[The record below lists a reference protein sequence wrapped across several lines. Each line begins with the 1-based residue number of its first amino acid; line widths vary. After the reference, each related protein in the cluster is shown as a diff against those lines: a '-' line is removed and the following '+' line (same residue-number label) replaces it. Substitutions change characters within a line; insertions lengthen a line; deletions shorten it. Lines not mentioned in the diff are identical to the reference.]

1 MQYKTM
7 IFLHKKNKPIES
19 LSLSAKAWKK
29 FKKNKIAAGSFY
41 FILLTIVVAI
51 LGYLI
56 TPDSTPNANN
66 QVLQLSVKPPG
77 TKVKMLLV
85 KKNIQIEKVSFLKEM
100 LFGQESPYFYIPI
113 HSYKFDGNNL
123 IAEIYTGGTPNNGP
137 VKKFSSAE
145 IVYGSAKDS
154 TNSKSPD
161 ELRAEVEKNNIITKT
176 YILGTDQEGRDLLS
190 RLMIGTRVS
199 LSVGFIA
206 VIISLFMGI
215 LLGATAG
222 YYQGKW
228 DSFVMWL
235 ISIVWSLP
243 TLLLVISITLA
254 LGKGFWQIFIAVG
267 LTMWIDAARIVR
279 GQVISLK
286 EETFIEAGKAMGF
299 PASRIIFRHILPNIT
314 GTITVVAADIFAAA
328 ILLESGLSFLGIGA
342 QPPTASWGSMINANR
357 GFIITDSAYLVF
369 LPGICLML
377 LVLAFF
383 LVGNGLRD
391 ALDNKSEASQL
402 VGA

>member
-1 MQYKTM
+1 M
-7 IFLHKKNKPIES
+7 IFLSKKNKPIGS
-19 LSLSAKAWKK
+19 LSLSSKAWRK
-29 FKKNKIAAGSFY
+29 FKKNKIALGSFY
-41 FILLTIVVAI
+41 FILLTLLVGM

-56 TPDSTPNANN
+56 TPDSTPDANN
-66 QVLQLSVKPPG
+66 QILQLSVKPPG

-85 KKNIQIEKVSFLKEM
+85 KKNMEIEKVSFLNKM
-100 LFGQESPYFYIPI
+100 LYGQESQYYYIPI
-113 HSYKFDGNNL
+113 DSFSFNGNDL
-123 IAEIYTGGTPNNGP
+123 TAKLYTGSNQNNEP
-137 VKKFSSAE
+137 VKKFNLSQ
-145 IVYGSAKDS
+145 IVYGSVVNKPAY
-154 TNSKSPD
+154 
-161 ELRAEVEKNNIITKT
+161 ELKAEIEKNNLITKT
-176 YILGTDQEGRDLLS
+176 YLLGTDQEGRDMLS

-199 LSVGFIA
+199 LSVGFVA
-206 VIISLFMGI
+206 VVISLLLGI
-215 LLGATAG
+215 VMGATAG

-235 ISIVWSLP
+235 ISVVWSLP

-267 LTMWIDAARIVR
+267 LTMWIDVARIVR

-299 PASRIIFRHILPNIT
+299 SASRIIFRHILPNIT
-314 GTITVVAADIFAAA
+314 GTITVVAADVFAAA
-328 ILLESGLSFLGIGA
+328 ILLEAGLSFLGIGA

>member
-1 MQYKTM
+1 M
-7 IFLHKKNKPIES
+7 IFLTKKSKSIES
-19 LSLSAKAWKK
+19 LSLSSKAWKK
-29 FKKNKIAAGSFY
+29 FKKNKIALGSFY
-41 FILLTIVVAI
+41 FILLTTAVGI

-56 TPDSTPNANN
+56 TPDSTPDANN
-66 QVLQLSVKPPG
+66 QILQLSVKPPG

-85 KKNIQIEKVSFLKEM
+85 KKNMKIEKVSLIKKM
-100 LFGQESPYFYIPI
+100 VYGQESPYYYIPI
-113 HSYKFDGNNL
+113 DSFGFKVGNLVVELYNGSSLSKGIIKEFNL
-123 IAEIYTGGTPNNGP
+123 SQIVGGSVTN
-137 VKKFSSAE
+137 KSA
-145 IVYGSAKDS
+145 
-154 TNSKSPD
+154 D
-161 ELRAEVEKNNIITKT
+161 ELKAEVEKNNLITQT
-176 YILGTDQEGRDLLS
+176 YLLGTDQEGRDMLS

-206 VIISLFMGI
+206 VIISLLIGI
-215 LLGATAG
+215 VIGATAG

-228 DSFVMWL
+228 DAFVMWL
-235 ISIVWSLP
+235 ISVVWSIP

-267 LTMWIDAARIVR
+267 LTMWIDVARIVR
-279 GQVISLK
+279 GQVISIK

-299 PASRIIFRHILPNIT
+299 STSRIIFRHILPNIT

-328 ILLESGLSFLGIGA
+328 ILLEAGLSFLGIGA

>member
-1 MQYKTM
+1 ML
-7 IFLHKKNKPIES
+7 FLRNKNKAVDS
-19 LSLSAKAWKK
+19 LSLSGKSWKK
-29 FKKNKIAAGSFY
+29 FKKNKIALGSFY
-41 FILLTIVVAI
+41 FIVLTVVVAI

-56 TPDSTPNANN
+56 TPDSTPDANN
-66 QVLQLSVKPPG
+66 QLLQLSVKPPG

-85 KKNIQIEKVSFLKEM
+85 KKNLDIEKVSWVKKM
-100 LFGQESPYFYIPI
+100 LFGQENQFYYIPLY
-113 HSYKFDGNNL
+113 SYSFEGDSL
-123 IAEIYTGGTPNNGP
+123 VTETYTGSTPNNGP
-137 VKKFSSAE
+137 VKKYTLTQV
-145 IVYGSAKDS
+145 VYGSGQ
-154 TNSKSPD
+154 NSSVHKPTD
-161 ELRAEVEKNNIITKT
+161 ELKAEIEKNNLITKT
-176 YILGTDQEGRDLLS
+176 YLLGTDQEGRDMLS

-206 VIISLFMGI
+206 VFISLLIGI
-215 LLGATAG
+215 VLGATAG
-222 YYQGKW
+222 YYRGEW
-228 DSFVMWL
+228 DSFVTWL
-235 ISIVWSLP
+235 ISVVWSLP

-267 LTMWIDAARIVR
+267 LTMWIDVARIVR
-279 GQVISLK
+279 GQVISLR

-299 PASRIIFRHILPNIT
+299 STSRIIFRHILPNIT
-314 GTITVVAADIFAAA
+314 GTITVVAADNFAAA
-328 ILLESGLSFLGIGA
+328 ILLEAGLSFLGIGA
-342 QPPTASWGSMINANR
+342 QPPTTSWGSMINANR
-357 GFIITDSAYLVF
+357 GFIITDSSYLVF

>member
-1 MQYKTM
+1 MLFIK
-7 IFLHKKNKPIES
+7 KKNKPIDS
-19 LSLSAKAWKK
+19 LPLSGRAWKK
-29 FKKNKIAAGSFY
+29 FKKNKIALGSFY
-41 FILLTIVVAI
+41 FILLTVVVAI

-56 TPDSTPNANN
+56 TPDSTPDANN
-66 QVLQLSVKPPG
+66 QLLQLSVKPPG

-85 KKNIQIEKVSFLKEM
+85 KKNMQIEKVSFIKKM
-100 LFGQESPYFYIPI
+100 LFGQESRYYYIPFY
-113 HSYKFDGNNL
+113 SYSFEGNDL
-123 IAEIYTGGTPNNGP
+123 AAELYTGSTPNNGLI
-137 VKKFSSAE
+137 KKFNLSE
-145 IVYGSAKDS
+145 IVYGSEQGSATNKS
-154 TNSKSPD
+154 TD
-161 ELRAEVEKNNIITKT
+161 ELKAEIEKNNIITKT
-176 YILGTDQEGRDLLS
+176 YLLGTDQQGRDLLS

-206 VIISLFMGI
+206 VVIALFIGI

-222 YYQGKW
+222 YYRGKW

-235 ISIVWSLP
+235 ISVVWSLP
-243 TLLLVISITLA
+243 TLLLVISLTLA

-267 LTMWIDAARIVR
+267 LTMWIDVARIVR

-299 PASRIIFRHILPNIT
+299 STARIIFRHILPNIT
-314 GTITVVAADIFAAA
+314 GTITVVAADNFAAA
-328 ILLESGLSFLGIGA
+328 ILLEAGLSFLGIGA

>member
-1 MQYKTM
+1 ML
-7 IFLHKKNKPIES
+7 FFNKKNKPIEPIS
-19 LSLSAKAWKK
+19 LSGKAWKK
-29 FKKNKIAAGSFY
+29 FRKNKTALGSFY
-41 FILLTIVVAI
+41 FILLTIVVSI

-56 TPDSTPNANN
+56 TPDSTPDANN
-66 QVLQLSVKPPG
+66 QILQLSVKPPG

-85 KKNIQIEKVSFLKEM
+85 KKNVEVEKVSFFKKM
-100 LFGQESPYFYIPI
+100 LYGQESEYYYIPI
-113 HSYKFDGNNL
+113 DSCGFDGNDL
-123 IAEIYTGGTPNNGP
+123 VAKLYTGSALYNEPL
-137 VKKFSSAE
+137 KKFNLE
-145 IVYGSAKDS
+145 QIVYGS
-154 TNSKSPD
+154 TTSKSTD
-161 ELRAEVEKNNIITKT
+161 ELKAEIVKNNLITKT
-176 YILGTDQEGRDLLS
+176 YLLGTDQEGRDMLS

-206 VIISLFMGI
+206 VIISLFVGI

-228 DSFVMWL
+228 DGFVMWI

-267 LTMWIDAARIVR
+267 LTMWIDVARIVR

-286 EETFIEAGKAMGF
+286 KETFIEAAKAMGF
-299 PASRIIFRHILPNIT
+299 STSRIIFRHILPNIT
-314 GTITVVAADIFAAA
+314 GTITVVAADIFATA
-328 ILLESGLSFLGIGA
+328 ILLEAGLSFLGIGA
-342 QPPTASWGSMINANR
+342 QPPTASWGSMIEANR

-369 LPGICLML
+369 LPGLCLML
-377 LVLAFF
+377 VVLAFF
-383 LVGNGLRD
+383 LVGSGLRD

-402 VGA
+402 AGA

>member
-1 MQYKTM
+1 M
-7 IFLHKKNKPIES
+7 IFFQHKNKPIDS
-19 LSLSAKAWKK
+19 LSLSGKAWKK
-29 FKKNKIAAGSFY
+29 FKKNKIALGSFY
-41 FILLTIVVAI
+41 FILLTVVVAI

-56 TPDSTPNANN
+56 TPDSTPDANN
-66 QVLQLSVKPPG
+66 QLLQLSVKPPG
-77 TKVKMLLV
+77 IKVKMLLV
-85 KKNIQIEKVSFLKEM
+85 KKNRGIEKVSFLKKM
-100 LFGQESPYFYIPI
+100 LFGQESQYYYIPLYAY
-113 HSYKFDGNNL
+113 SFEGNDL
-123 IAEIYTGGTPNNGP
+123 IAEIYTGSIPNNGP
-137 VKKFSSAE
+137 IKKYNLSE
-145 IVYGSAKDS
+145 IIYGSGQGIATIQSVDK
-154 TNSKSPD
+154 
-161 ELRAEVEKNNIITKT
+161 LRTEIEKNNILTKK
-176 YILGTDQEGRDLLS
+176 YLLGTDQEGRDMLS
-190 RLMIGTRVS
+190 RLMIGTRIS

-206 VIISLFMGI
+206 VVISLLIGI
-215 LLGATAG
+215 ILGATAG
-222 YYQGKW
+222 YYKGKW

-235 ISIVWSLP
+235 LSVVWSLP

-267 LTMWIDAARIVR
+267 LTMWIDVARIVR
-279 GQVISLK
+279 GQVISLR

-299 PASRIIFRHILPNIT
+299 STSRIIFRHILPNIT
-314 GTITVVAADIFAAA
+314 GTITVVAADNFAAA
-328 ILLESGLSFLGIGA
+328 ILLEAGLSFLGIGA

-369 LPGICLML
+369 LPGVCLML

>member
-1 MQYKTM
+1 M
-7 IFLHKKNKPIES
+7 IFLNKKGKSIES
-19 LSLSAKAWKK
+19 LSLSSKAWKK
-29 FKKNKIAAGSFY
+29 FKKNKIALGSFY
-41 FILLTIVVAI
+41 FILLTIAVGI

-56 TPDSTPNANN
+56 TPDSTPDANN
-66 QVLQLSVKPPG
+66 QILQLSVKPPG
-77 TKVKMLLV
+77 TKVKILLV
-85 KKNIQIEKVSFLKEM
+85 KKNMEIKKVSLIKKM
-100 LFGQESPYFYIPI
+100 MYGQESPYYHIPI
-113 HSYKFDGNNL
+113 DSFGFKGNNL
-123 IAEIYTGGTPNNGP
+123 IAELYTGSSPSKGT
-137 VKKFSSAE
+137 VKEFKLSQ
-145 IVYGSAKDS
+145 IVIGSI
-154 TNSKSPD
+154 TNKSDD
-161 ELRAEVEKNNIITKT
+161 ELKSEAEKNNLITQT
-176 YILGTDQEGRDLLS
+176 YLLGTDQEGRDMLS

-206 VIISLFMGI
+206 VVISLLLGI
-215 LLGATAG
+215 VIGATAG
-222 YYQGKW
+222 YYQGRW

-235 ISIVWSLP
+235 ISVVWSIP

-267 LTMWIDAARIVR
+267 LTMWIDVARIVR
-279 GQVISLK
+279 GQVISIK
-286 EETFIEAGKAMGF
+286 EETFIEAGKALGF
-299 PASRIIFRHILPNIT
+299 STSRIIFRHILPNIT

-328 ILLESGLSFLGIGA
+328 ILLEAGLSFLGVGA

>member
-1 MQYKTM
+1 M
-7 IFLHKKNKPIES
+7 IFLNKKGKSIES
-19 LSLSAKAWKK
+19 LSLSSKAWKK
-29 FKKNKIAAGSFY
+29 FKKNKIALGSFY
-41 FILLTIVVAI
+41 FILLTIAVGI

-56 TPDSTPNANN
+56 TPDSTPDANN
-66 QVLQLSVKPPG
+66 QILQLSVKPPG
-77 TKVKMLLV
+77 TKVKILLV
-85 KKNIQIEKVSFLKEM
+85 KKNMEIKKVSLIKKM
-100 LFGQESPYFYIPI
+100 MYGQESPYYHIPI
-113 HSYKFDGNNL
+113 DSFGFKGNNL
-123 IAEIYTGGTPNNGP
+123 IAELYTGSSPSKGT
-137 VKKFSSAE
+137 VKEFKLSQ
-145 IVYGSAKDS
+145 IVIGSI
-154 TNSKSPD
+154 TNKSDD
-161 ELRAEVEKNNIITKT
+161 ELKAEVEKNNLITQT
-176 YILGTDQEGRDLLS
+176 YLLGTDQEGRDMLS

-206 VIISLFMGI
+206 VVISLLLGI
-215 LLGATAG
+215 VIGATAG
-222 YYQGKW
+222 YYQGRW

-235 ISIVWSLP
+235 ISVVWSIP

-267 LTMWIDAARIVR
+267 LTMWIDVARIVR
-279 GQVISLK
+279 GQVISIK
-286 EETFIEAGKAMGF
+286 EETFIEAGKALGF
-299 PASRIIFRHILPNIT
+299 STSRIIFRHILPNIT

-328 ILLESGLSFLGIGA
+328 ILLEAGLSFLGVGA

>member
-1 MQYKTM
+1 M
-7 IFLHKKNKPIES
+7 LSLRKKNKPIES
-19 LSLSAKAWKK
+19 LSLSSKAWKK
-29 FKKNKIAAGSFY
+29 FKKNKIALGSFY
-41 FILLTIVVAI
+41 FIITIIVVAV

-56 TPDSTPNANN
+56 TPDSTPDANN
-66 QVLQLSVKPPG
+66 QILQLSVKPPG

-85 KKNIQIEKVSFLKEM
+85 KKNMGIEDVSFIKKM
-100 LFGQESPYFYIPI
+100 LYGQENQYYYIPI
-113 HSYKFDGNNL
+113 DSFSFEGNDL
-123 IAEIYTGGTPNNGP
+123 AVKLYTGDGSNNGS
-137 VKKFSSAE
+137 VKKFNLSQ
-145 IVYGSAKDS
+145 IVYGSP
-154 TNSKSPD
+154 TNNPSD
-161 ELRAEVEKNNIITKT
+161 GLRAEVEKNNLITKT
-176 YILGTDQEGRDLLS
+176 YLLGTDQEGRDMLS

-206 VIISLFMGI
+206 VIISL
-215 LLGATAG
+215 LLGIVIGSTAG

-235 ISIVWSLP
+235 ISVVWSLP

-267 LTMWIDAARIVR
+267 LTMWIDVARIVR

-299 PASRIIFRHILPNIT
+299 STSRIIFRHILPNIT

-328 ILLESGLSFLGIGA
+328 ILLEAGLSFLGIGA

-369 LPGICLML
+369 LPGACLML

>member
-1 MQYKTM
+1 MMFFQR
-7 IFLHKKNKPIES
+7 KNTPVES
-19 LSLSAKAWKK
+19 LSLSRKAWKK
-29 FKKNKIAAGSFY
+29 FRKNKIAMTSFY
-41 FILLTIVVAI
+41 FIIAVVVVSV

-56 TPDSTPNANN
+56 TPDSTPDANN
-66 QVLQLSVKPPG
+66 QILQLSVKPPG
-77 TKVKMLLV
+77 TSVKMLLV
-85 KKNIQIEKVSFLKEM
+85 KKNMEIKRVSFLHKM
-100 LFGQESPYFYIPI
+100 LFGQENPYYYTPL
-113 HSYKFDGNNL
+113 HSYRFAGDSL
-123 IAEIYTGGTPNNGP
+123 VAEIYAGSSPNNGP
-137 VKKFSSAE
+137 VKKYTLAE
-145 IVYGSAKDS
+145 IVYGSAG
-154 TNSKSPD
+154 TNKSEQD
-161 ELRAEVEKNNIITKT
+161 LRREVENNNIITKT
-176 YILGTDQEGRDLLS
+176 YLLGTDQEGRDLLS
-190 RLMIGTRVS
+190 RLMIGTRIS
-199 LSVGFIA
+199 MSVGFIA

-228 DSFVMWL
+228 DSFVTWL
-235 ISIVWSLP
+235 ISVVWSLP

-267 LTMWIDAARIVR
+267 LTMWIDVARIVR

-299 PASRIIFRHILPNIT
+299 STSRIIFRHILPNIT
-314 GTITVVAADIFAAA
+314 GTITVVAADVFASA

>member
-1 MQYKTM
+1 ML
-7 IFLHKKNKPIES
+7 FLRNKNKAVDS
-19 LSLSAKAWKK
+19 LSLSGKSWKK
-29 FKKNKIAAGSFY
+29 FKKNKIALGSFY
-41 FILLTIVVAI
+41 FIVLTVVVAI

-56 TPDSTPNANN
+56 TPDSTPDANN
-66 QVLQLSVKPPG
+66 QLLQLSVKPPG

-85 KKNIQIEKVSFLKEM
+85 KKNLDIEKVSWVKKM
-100 LFGQESPYFYIPI
+100 LFGQENQFYYIPLY
-113 HSYKFDGNNL
+113 SYSFEGDSL
-123 IAEIYTGGTPNNGP
+123 VTETYTGSTPNNGP
-137 VKKFSSAE
+137 VKKYTLTQV
-145 IVYGSAKDS
+145 VYGSGQ
-154 TNSKSPD
+154 NSSVHKPTD
-161 ELRAEVEKNNIITKT
+161 ELKAEIEKNNLITKT
-176 YILGTDQEGRDLLS
+176 YLLGTDQEGRDMLS

-206 VIISLFMGI
+206 VFISLLIGI
-215 LLGATAG
+215 VLGATAG
-222 YYQGKW
+222 YYRGKW
-228 DSFVMWL
+228 DSFVTWL
-235 ISIVWSLP
+235 ISVVWSLP

-267 LTMWIDAARIVR
+267 LTMWIDVARIVR
-279 GQVISLK
+279 GQVISLR

-299 PASRIIFRHILPNIT
+299 STSRIIFRHILPNIT
-314 GTITVVAADIFAAA
+314 GTITVVAADNFAAA
-328 ILLESGLSFLGIGA
+328 ILLEAGLSFLGIGA
-342 QPPTASWGSMINANR
+342 QPPTTSWGSMINANR
-357 GFIITDSAYLVF
+357 GFIITDSSYLVF

>member
-1 MQYKTM
+1 ML
-7 IFLHKKNKPIES
+7 FLKKKNKPIDS

-29 FKKNKIAAGSFY
+29 FKKNKIALGSFY
-41 FILLTIVVAI
+41 FIILTVAVAI

-56 TPDSTPNANN
+56 TPDSTPDANN
-66 QVLQLSVKPPG
+66 QLLQLAVKPVG
-77 TKVKMLLV
+77 TKVKILLV
-85 KKNIQIEKVSFLKEM
+85 KKNMEIEKVSFIQKM
-100 LFGQESPYFYIPI
+100 LFGQESQYYYIPI
-113 HSYKFDGNNL
+113 DSCCFQGNELAATLYTGNN
-123 IAEIYTGGTPNNGP
+123 THNGP
-137 VKKFSSAE
+137 VKRYGLAQ
-145 IVYGSAKDS
+145 IVYGAEENKNTTKSADDLK
-154 TNSKSPD
+154 
-161 ELRAEVEKNNIITKT
+161 AEIEKNNLITKT
-176 YILGTDQEGRDLLS
+176 YLLGTDQEGRDMLS
-190 RLMIGTRVS
+190 RLLIGTRVS

-206 VIISLFMGI
+206 VIISLLIGI
-215 LLGATAG
+215 VMGATAG
-222 YYQGKW
+222 YYKGKW
-228 DSFVMWL
+228 DSFVTWL
-235 ISIVWSLP
+235 ISVVWSLP

-267 LTMWIDAARIVR
+267 LTMWIDVARIVR
-279 GQVISLK
+279 GQVISLR

-299 PASRIIFRHILPNIT
+299 STSRIIFRHILPNIT
-314 GTITVVAADIFAAA
+314 GTITVVAADNFAAA
-328 ILLESGLSFLGIGA
+328 ILLEAGLSFLGIGA

>member
-1 MQYKTM
+1 M
-7 IFLHKKNKPIES
+7 IFLNKKGKSIES
-19 LSLSAKAWKK
+19 LSLSSKAWKK
-29 FKKNKIAAGSFY
+29 FKKNKIALGSFY
-41 FILLTIVVAI
+41 FILLTIAVGI

-56 TPDSTPNANN
+56 TPDSTPDANN
-66 QVLQLSVKPPG
+66 QILQLSVKPPG
-77 TKVKMLLV
+77 TKVKILLV
-85 KKNIQIEKVSFLKEM
+85 KKNMEIKKVSLIKKM
-100 LFGQESPYFYIPI
+100 MYGQESPYYHIPI
-113 HSYKFDGNNL
+113 DSFGFKGNNL
-123 IAEIYTGGTPNNGP
+123 IAELYTGSSPSKGT
-137 VKKFSSAE
+137 VKEFKLSQ
-145 IVYGSAKDS
+145 IVVGSI
-154 TNSKSPD
+154 TNKSDD
-161 ELRAEVEKNNIITKT
+161 ELKSEAEKNNLITQT
-176 YILGTDQEGRDLLS
+176 YLLGTDQEGRDMLS

-206 VIISLFMGI
+206 VVISLLLGI
-215 LLGATAG
+215 VIGATAG
-222 YYQGKW
+222 YYQGRW

-235 ISIVWSLP
+235 ISVVWSIP

-267 LTMWIDAARIVR
+267 LTMWIDVARIVR
-279 GQVISLK
+279 GQVISIK
-286 EETFIEAGKAMGF
+286 EETFIEAGKALGF
-299 PASRIIFRHILPNIT
+299 STSRIIFRHILPNIT

-328 ILLESGLSFLGIGA
+328 ILLEAGLSFLGVGA

>member
-1 MQYKTM
+1 M
-7 IFLHKKNKPIES
+7 IFFRRKNNPVES
-19 LSLSAKAWKK
+19 LSLTSKAWKK
-29 FKKNKIAAGSFY
+29 FRKNKIAMTGFY
-41 FILLTIVVAI
+41 FIMAVAAVSI
-51 LGYLI
+51 LGYVI
-56 TPDSTPNANN
+56 TPDSTPDANN
-66 QVLQLSVKPPG
+66 QILQLSVKPPG
-77 TKVKMLLV
+77 TSVKMLLV
-85 KKNIQIEKVSFLKEM
+85 KKNMDIKQVSFLQKM
-100 LFGQESPYFYIPI
+100 LFGQESPYYYIPL
-113 HSYKFDGNNL
+113 HSYKYVGDSL
-123 IAEIYTGGTPNNGP
+123 EAEIYTGSTPNNGP
-137 VKKFSSAE
+137 VKRYNLAE
-145 IVYGSAKDS
+145 IVYGSAQ
-154 TNSKSPD
+154 NSKTGMSAQA
-161 ELRAEVEKNNIITKT
+161 LRREVENKNIITET
-176 YILGTDQEGRDLLS
+176 YILGTDQEGRDVLS

-199 LSVGFIA
+199 MSVGFIA

-228 DSFVMWL
+228 DSFVMWV
-235 ISIVWSLP
+235 ISVVWSLP

-267 LTMWIDAARIVR
+267 LTMWIDVARIVR

-286 EETFIEAGKAMGF
+286 EETFVEAGKAMGF
-299 PASRIIFRHILPNIT
+299 STSRIIFRHILPNIT
-314 GTITVVAADIFAAA
+314 GTITVVAADVFAAA

-391 ALDNKSEASQL
+391 ALDNKSETGQL

>member
-1 MQYKTM
+1 M
-7 IFLHKKNKPIES
+7 FSLKKNKRLDS
-19 LSLSAKAWKK
+19 LSLTDKAWKK
-29 FKKNKIAAGSFY
+29 FSKNKIALGSFY

-56 TPDSTPNANN
+56 TPDSTPDANN
-66 QVLQLSVKPPG
+66 QLLQLSVRPPG
-77 TKVKMLLV
+77 TRVKILLV
-85 KKNIQIEKVSFLKEM
+85 KKNMEIEKASIIKKM
-100 LFGQESPYFYIPI
+100 LFGQQSRFYYIPLY
-113 HSYKFDGNNL
+113 SYNFDGNDL
-123 IAEIYTGGTPNNGP
+123 TAELYTGSNPNNGP
-137 VKKFSSAE
+137 IKKFSLPQIIDGSEQGPSVNRDANDLKTE
-145 IVYGSAKDS
+145 I
-154 TNSKSPD
+154 
-161 ELRAEVEKNNIITKT
+161 EKNNIITKT
-176 YILGTDQEGRDLLS
+176 YLLGTDQEGRDMLS

-206 VIISLFMGI
+206 VIISLFIGI

-222 YYQGKW
+222 YYKGKW
-228 DSFVMWL
+228 DSFVLWL
-235 ISIVWSLP
+235 ISVVWSLP
-243 TLLLVISITLA
+243 TLLLVISISLA

-267 LTMWIDAARIVR
+267 LTMWIDVARIVR
-279 GQVISLK
+279 GQVISLR

-299 PASRIIFRHILPNIT
+299 STSRIIFRHILPNIT
-314 GTITVVAADIFAAA
+314 GTITVVAADNFAAA
-328 ILLESGLSFLGIGA
+328 ILLEAGLSFLGIGA

>member
-1 MQYKTM
+1 ML
-7 IFLHKKNKPIES
+7 FLKKKNKPIDSFS
-19 LSLSAKAWKK
+19 LSSKAWKK
-29 FKKNKIAAGSFY
+29 FRKNKIALGSFY
-41 FILLTIVVAI
+41 FILLTVVVAI

-56 TPDSTPNANN
+56 TPDSTPDAND
-66 QVLQLSVKPPG
+66 QLLQLAVKPPG

-85 KKNIQIEKVSFLKEM
+85 KKNMEIEKVSFLQKM
-100 LFGQESPYFYIPI
+100 LFGQESRYYFIPI
-113 HSYKFDGNNL
+113 NSYVFNGNKL
-123 IAEIYTGGTPNNGP
+123 VAKMHTGTSENSGE
-137 VKKFSSAE
+137 VKKFDLSQ
-145 IVYGSAKDS
+145 IVYGSVQNATANQS
-154 TNSKSPD
+154 TE
-161 ELRAEVEKNNIITKT
+161 ELKAEIEKNNFISNS
-176 YILGTDQEGRDLLS
+176 YLLGTDQAWRDMLS

-206 VIISLFMGI
+206 VIISLLIGI
-215 LLGATAG
+215 VMGATAG
-222 YYQGKW
+222 YYKGKW
-228 DSFVMWL
+228 DSFVTWL
-235 ISIVWSLP
+235 ISVVWSLP

-267 LTMWIDAARIVR
+267 LTMWIDVARIVR
-279 GQVISLK
+279 GQVISLR

-299 PASRIIFRHILPNIT
+299 STSRIIFRHILPNIT
-314 GTITVVAADIFAAA
+314 GTITVVAADNFAAA
-328 ILLESGLSFLGIGA
+328 ILLEAGLSFLGIGA

>member
-1 MQYKTM
+1 M
-7 IFLHKKNKPIES
+7 IFLNKKGKSIES
-19 LSLSAKAWKK
+19 ISLSSKAWKK
-29 FKKNKIAAGSFY
+29 FKKNKIALGSFY
-41 FILLTIVVAI
+41 FILLTIAVGI

-56 TPDSTPNANN
+56 TPDSTPDANN
-66 QVLQLSVKPPG
+66 QILQLSVKPPG
-77 TKVKMLLV
+77 TKVKILLV
-85 KKNIQIEKVSFLKEM
+85 KKNMEIKKVSLIKKM
-100 LFGQESPYFYIPI
+100 MYGQESPYYHIPI
-113 HSYKFDGNNL
+113 DSFGFKGNNL
-123 IAEIYTGGTPNNGP
+123 IAELYTGSSPSKGT
-137 VKKFSSAE
+137 VKEFKLSQ
-145 IVYGSAKDS
+145 IVVGSI
-154 TNSKSPD
+154 TNKSDD
-161 ELRAEVEKNNIITKT
+161 ELKSEAEKNNLITQT
-176 YILGTDQEGRDLLS
+176 YLLGTDQEGRDMLS

-206 VIISLFMGI
+206 VVISLLLGI
-215 LLGATAG
+215 VIGATAG
-222 YYQGKW
+222 YYQGRW

-235 ISIVWSLP
+235 ISVVWSIP

-267 LTMWIDAARIVR
+267 LTMWIDVARIVR
-279 GQVISLK
+279 GQVISIK
-286 EETFIEAGKAMGF
+286 EETFIEAGKALGF
-299 PASRIIFRHILPNIT
+299 STSRIIFRHILPNIT

-328 ILLESGLSFLGIGA
+328 ILLEAGLSFLGVGA

>member
-1 MQYKTM
+1 M
-7 IFLHKKNKPIES
+7 ILLSKKNKPVES

-29 FKKNKIAAGSFY
+29 FKKNRIALGSFY
-41 FILLTIVVAI
+41 FILLTIVIGI

-56 TPDSTPNANN
+56 TPDSTPDANN
-66 QVLQLSVKPPG
+66 QILQLSVKPPG
-77 TKVKMLLV
+77 TSVKMLLV
-85 KKNIQIEKVSFLKEM
+85 KKNMEIEKVSFLNEM
-100 LFGQESPYFYIPI
+100 LYGQESQYYYIPI
-113 HSYKFDGNNL
+113 DSFSFAGNDL
-123 IAEIYTGGTPNNGP
+123 VVKLYTGSNLKDGP
-137 VKKFSSAE
+137 VKKFNLSQ
-145 IVYGSAKDS
+145 IVYGSVVNKPA
-154 TNSKSPD
+154 D
-161 ELRAEVEKNNIITKT
+161 ELKAEIENNNLITKT
-176 YILGTDQEGRDLLS
+176 YLLGTDQEGRDMLS

-199 LSVGFIA
+199 LSVGLIA
-206 VIISLFMGI
+206 VVISLLLGI
-215 LLGATAG
+215 LIGATAG

-228 DSFVMWL
+228 DSFVLWL
-235 ISIVWSLP
+235 ISVVWSLP

-267 LTMWIDAARIVR
+267 LTMWIDVARIVR

-299 PASRIIFRHILPNIT
+299 SNSRIIFRHILPNIT
-314 GTITVVAADIFAAA
+314 GTITVVAADIFASA
-328 ILLESGLSFLGIGA
+328 ILLEAGLSFLGIGA

-357 GFIITDSAYLVF
+357 GFIITDSAYLIF

>member
-1 MQYKTM
+1 ML
-7 IFLHKKNKPIES
+7 FLKNKNKPIDS
-19 LSLSAKAWKK
+19 LSLSSKAWKK
-29 FKKNKIAAGSFY
+29 FRKNKIALGSFY
-41 FILLTIVVAI
+41 FIVLTVIVAI

-56 TPDSTPNANN
+56 TPDSTPDANN
-66 QVLQLSVKPPG
+66 QLLQLAVKPPG
-77 TKVKMLLV
+77 TKVKTLLV
-85 KKNIQIEKVSFLKEM
+85 KKNMEINKVSFLQKM
-100 LFGQESPYFYIPI
+100 LFGQESRYFFIPI
-113 HSYKFDGNNL
+113 DSYSFNGNEL
-123 IAEIYTGGTPNNGP
+123 AAKMYTGTPENNGE
-137 VKKFSSAE
+137 VKKFGLSQ
-145 IVYGSAKDS
+145 IVYGSTQNSS
-154 TNSKSPD
+154 TNQSID
-161 ELRAEVEKNNIITKT
+161 ELKAEIEKNNLITKT
-176 YILGTDQEGRDLLS
+176 YLLGTDQAGRDMLS

-206 VIISLFMGI
+206 VIISLLIGI
-215 LLGATAG
+215 VMGATAG
-222 YYQGKW
+222 YYKGKW
-228 DSFVMWL
+228 DSFVTWL
-235 ISIVWSLP
+235 ISVVWSLP

-267 LTMWIDAARIVR
+267 LTMWIDVARIVR
-279 GQVISLK
+279 GQVISLR

-299 PASRIIFRHILPNIT
+299 STSRIIFRHILPNIT
-314 GTITVVAADIFAAA
+314 GTITVVAADNFAAA
-328 ILLESGLSFLGIGA
+328 ILLEAGLSFLGIGA

>member
-1 MQYKTM
+1 ML
-7 IFLHKKNKPIES
+7 FLRNKNKPLDS
-19 LSLSAKAWKK
+19 LSLSGKSWKK
-29 FKKNKIAAGSFY
+29 FKKNKIALGSFY
-41 FILLTIVVAI
+41 FIVLTVVVAI

-56 TPDSTPNANN
+56 TPDSTPDANN
-66 QVLQLSVKPPG
+66 QLLQLSVKPPG

-85 KKNIQIEKVSFLKEM
+85 KKNLDIEKVSWVKKM
-100 LFGQESPYFYIPI
+100 LFGQENQFYYIPLY
-113 HSYKFDGNNL
+113 SYSFEGDSL
-123 IAEIYTGGTPNNGP
+123 VTETYTGSTPNNGP
-137 VKKFSSAE
+137 VKKYTLTQV
-145 IVYGSAKDS
+145 VYGSGQ
-154 TNSKSPD
+154 NSSVHKPTD
-161 ELRAEVEKNNIITKT
+161 ELKAEIEKNNLITKT
-176 YILGTDQEGRDLLS
+176 YLLGTDQEGRDMLS

-206 VIISLFMGI
+206 VFISLLIGI
-215 LLGATAG
+215 VLGATAG
-222 YYQGKW
+222 YYRGKW
-228 DSFVMWL
+228 DSFVTWL
-235 ISIVWSLP
+235 ISVVWSLP

-267 LTMWIDAARIVR
+267 LTMWIDVARIVR
-279 GQVISLK
+279 GQVISLR

-299 PASRIIFRHILPNIT
+299 STSRIIFRHILPNIT
-314 GTITVVAADIFAAA
+314 GTITVVAADNFAAA
-328 ILLESGLSFLGIGA
+328 ILLEAGLSFLGIGA
-342 QPPTASWGSMINANR
+342 QPPTTSWGSMINANR
-357 GFIITDSAYLVF
+357 GFIITDSSYLVF

>member
-1 MQYKTM
+1 M
-7 IFLHKKNKPIES
+7 IFLRNKNKSVDS
-19 LSLSAKAWKK
+19 LSLSQKAWKK
-29 FKKNKIAAGSFY
+29 FKKNKVALVSFY
-41 FILLTIVVAI
+41 FILFTVIVSL

-56 TPDSTPNANN
+56 TPDSTPDANN

-77 TKVKMLLV
+77 TKVTMLLM
-85 KKNIQIEKVSFLKEM
+85 KKNVEIKKVSFIKKM
-100 LFGQESPYFYIPI
+100 LFGQESQYYYIPLY
-113 HSYKFDGNNL
+113 SYSFRGNDL
-123 IAEIYTGGTPNNGP
+123 VAELYTGSNPNNGQI
-137 VKKFSSAE
+137 KKFNLSE
-145 IVYGSAKDS
+145 IVYGTID
-154 TNSKSPD
+154 TGKSGAG
-161 ELRAEVEKNNIITKT
+161 LKAEIEKNSLTTKI
-176 YILGTDQEGRDLLS
+176 YLLGTDQEGRDVLS
-190 RLMIGTRVS
+190 RLLIGTRIS

-206 VIISLFMGI
+206 VVISLFIGI
-215 LLGATAG
+215 LMGATAG
-222 YYQGKW
+222 YYKGRW

-235 ISIVWSLP
+235 LSVVWSLP

-267 LTMWIDAARIVR
+267 LTMWIDTARIVR
-279 GQVISLK
+279 GQVISLR

-299 PASRIIFRHILPNIT
+299 STSRIILRHILPNIT
-314 GTITVVAADIFAAA
+314 GTITVVAADNFATA
-328 ILLESGLSFLGIGA
+328 ILLEAGLSFLGIGA

>member
-1 MQYKTM
+1 M
-7 IFLHKKNKPIES
+7 FSLKKNKRLDS
-19 LSLSAKAWKK
+19 LSLTDKAWKK
-29 FKKNKIAAGSFY
+29 FSKNKIALGSFY
-41 FILLTIVVAI
+41 FIVLTIVVAI

-56 TPDSTPNANN
+56 TPDSTPDANN
-66 QVLQLSVKPPG
+66 QLLQLSVRPPG
-77 TKVKMLLV
+77 TRVKILLV
-85 KKNIQIEKVSFLKEM
+85 KKNMEIEKVSIIKKM
-100 LFGQESPYFYIPI
+100 LFGQQSRFYYIPLY
-113 HSYKFDGNNL
+113 SYNFDGNDL
-123 IAEIYTGGTPNNGP
+123 TAELYTGSNPNNGP
-137 VKKFSSAE
+137 IKKFSLPQIIDGSEHGPSVNRDANDLKNE
-145 IVYGSAKDS
+145 I
-154 TNSKSPD
+154 
-161 ELRAEVEKNNIITKT
+161 EKNNIITKT
-176 YILGTDQEGRDLLS
+176 YLLGTDQEGRDMLS

-206 VIISLFMGI
+206 VIISLFIGI

-222 YYQGKW
+222 YYKGKW
-228 DSFVMWL
+228 DSFVLWL
-235 ISIVWSLP
+235 ISVVWSLP
-243 TLLLVISITLA
+243 TLLLVISISLA

-267 LTMWIDAARIVR
+267 LTMWIDVARIVR
-279 GQVISLK
+279 GQVISLR

-299 PASRIIFRHILPNIT
+299 STSRIIFRHILPNIT
-314 GTITVVAADIFAAA
+314 GTITVVAADNFAAA
-328 ILLESGLSFLGIGA
+328 ILLEAGLSFLGIGA

>member
-1 MQYKTM
+1 M
-7 IFLHKKNKPIES
+7 IFLRKKNKPIES
-19 LSLSAKAWKK
+19 LSMSRRAWKR
-29 FKKNKIAAGSFY
+29 FRKNKVALGSFC
-41 FILLTIVVAI
+41 FILLTVIIAI
-51 LGYLI
+51 AGYLI
-56 TPDSTPNANN
+56 TPDSTPDANN
-66 QVLQLSVKPPG
+66 QILQLSVKPPG
-77 TKVKMLLV
+77 TKVKILLV
-85 KKNIQIEKVSFLKEM
+85 KKNMVVKKVSFSKKM
-100 LFGQESPYFYIPI
+100 LFGQESQYYYIPLY
-113 HSYKFDGNNL
+113 SYRFEGNDL
-123 IAEIYTGGTPNNGP
+123 VAEIYTGSNPNSGP
-137 VKKFSSAE
+137 VKKFSLSE
-145 IVYGSAKDS
+145 IVCGAAKDS
-154 TNSKSPD
+154 VSKSPG
-161 ELRAEVEKNNIITKT
+161 ELKSEIEKNNLITKT
-176 YILGTDQEGRDLLS
+176 YLLGTDQEGRDMLS
-190 RLMIGTRVS
+190 RLMIGARVS

-206 VIISLFMGI
+206 VVISLFMGI
-215 LLGATAG
+215 ILGATAG

-235 ISIVWSLP
+235 ISVVWSLP

-267 LTMWIDAARIVR
+267 LTMWIDLARIVR

-286 EETFIEAGKAMGF
+286 EETFIEAAKAMGF
-299 PASRIIFRHILPNIT
+299 STTRIIFKHILPNIT

>member
-1 MQYKTM
+1 M
-7 IFLHKKNKPIES
+7 IFLSKKNKPIDS
-19 LSLSAKAWKK
+19 LSLSGKAWKK
-29 FKKNKIAAGSFY
+29 FRKNKIALVSLY
-41 FILLTIVVAI
+41 FILLTVVIAI

-56 TPDSTPNANN
+56 TPDSTPDANN
-66 QVLQLSVKPPG
+66 QLLQLSVQPPG
-77 TKVKMLLV
+77 TRVKILLV
-85 KKNIQIEKVSFLKEM
+85 KKNTEVERVSVISKM
-100 LFGQESPYFYIPI
+100 LFGQQSPYYYIPVY
-113 HSYKFDGNNL
+113 SYKFDGNNL
-123 IAEIYTGGTPNNGP
+123 VAELYTGSNPNNGAI
-137 VKKFSSAE
+137 KKFNLSE
-145 IVYGSAKDS
+145 IIYGSEQDS
-154 TNSKSPD
+154 VRNKST
-161 ELRAEVEKNNIITKT
+161 EEQRTEIEKNNIITKT
-176 YILGTDQEGRDLLS
+176 YLLGTDQQGRDMLS

-206 VIISLFMGI
+206 VIISLFLGI

-222 YYQGKW
+222 YYKGKW
-228 DSFVMWL
+228 DSFVTWL
-235 ISIVWSLP
+235 ISVVWSLP

-267 LTMWIDAARIVR
+267 LTMWIDVARIVR
-279 GQVISLK
+279 GQVIALR

-299 PASRIIFRHILPNIT
+299 PDARIIFRHILPNIT
-314 GTITVVAADIFAAA
+314 GTITVVAADNFGAA
-328 ILLESGLSFLGIGA
+328 ILLEAGLSFLGIGA

-357 GFIITDSAYLVF
+357 GFIITDSAYLAF

-402 VGA
+402 AGA

>member
-1 MQYKTM
+1 M
-7 IFLHKKNKPIES
+7 IVFNKKHQPIASPS
-19 LSLSAKAWKK
+19 LNSKAWKK
-29 FKKNKIAAGSFY
+29 FKKDKTALVSFY
-41 FILLTIVVAI
+41 FILFTLIVGI

-56 TPDSTPNANN
+56 TPDSTPDANN
-66 QVLQLSVKPPG
+66 QILQLAVKPPG
-77 TKVKMLLV
+77 TKMKILLV
-85 KKNIQIEKVSFLKEM
+85 KKNMEIEKVSVFKKM
-100 LFGQESPYFYIPI
+100 IFGQESEYYYIPI
-113 HSYKFDGNNL
+113 ESYSFDGNDIVAELYNDGDSKNGTFKRINL
-123 IAEIYTGGTPNNGP
+123 S
-137 VKKFSSAE
+137 K
-145 IVYGSAKDS
+145 IVYGSM
-154 TNSKSPD
+154 TNKTGN
-161 ELRAEVEKNNIITKT
+161 ELKTELEKHNIITQT
-176 YILGTDQEGRDLLS
+176 YLLGTDQEGRDMLS

-199 LSVGFIA
+199 LSVGFVA
-206 VIISLFMGI
+206 VIISLLFGI
-215 LLGATAG
+215 LIGATAG

-228 DSFVMWL
+228 DSFVLWM
-235 ISIVWSLP
+235 ISVVWSLP

-267 LTMWIDAARIVR
+267 LTMWIDVARIVR

-299 PASRIIFRHILPNIT
+299 STSRIIFRHILPNIT

-328 ILLESGLSFLGIGA
+328 ILLEAGLSFLGIGT

-369 LPGICLML
+369 LPGICLTL
-377 LVLAFF
+377 VVLAFF

>member
-1 MQYKTM
+1 M
-7 IFLHKKNKPIES
+7 IFLNKKGKSIES
-19 LSLSAKAWKK
+19 LSLSSKAWKK
-29 FKKNKIAAGSFY
+29 FKKNKIALGSFY
-41 FILLTIVVAI
+41 FILLTIAVGI

-56 TPDSTPNANN
+56 TPDSTPDANN
-66 QVLQLSVKPPG
+66 QILQLSVKPPG
-77 TKVKMLLV
+77 TKVKILLV
-85 KKNIQIEKVSFLKEM
+85 KKNMEIKKVSLIKKM
-100 LFGQESPYFYIPI
+100 MYGQESPYYHIPI
-113 HSYKFDGNNL
+113 DSFGFKGNNL
-123 IAEIYTGGTPNNGP
+123 IAELYTGSSPSKGT
-137 VKKFSSAE
+137 VKEFKLSQ
-145 IVYGSAKDS
+145 IVVGSI
-154 TNSKSPD
+154 TNKSDD
-161 ELRAEVEKNNIITKT
+161 ELKAEVEKNNLITQT
-176 YILGTDQEGRDLLS
+176 YLLGTDQEGRDMLS

-206 VIISLFMGI
+206 VVISLLLGI
-215 LLGATAG
+215 VIGATAG
-222 YYQGKW
+222 YYQGRW

-235 ISIVWSLP
+235 ISVVWSIP

-267 LTMWIDAARIVR
+267 LTMWIDVARIVR
-279 GQVISLK
+279 GQVISIK
-286 EETFIEAGKAMGF
+286 EETFIEAGKALGF
-299 PASRIIFRHILPNIT
+299 STSRIIFRHILPNIT

-328 ILLESGLSFLGIGA
+328 ILLEAGLSFLGVGA

>member
-1 MQYKTM
+1 M
-7 IFLHKKNKPIES
+7 IFLRKKNKPIES
-19 LSLSAKAWKK
+19 LSLSSKAWAK
-29 FKKNKIAAGSFY
+29 FKKNKTALGSFY
-41 FILLTIVVAI
+41 FILLMIAVAI

-56 TPDSTPNANN
+56 TPDSTPDANN
-66 QVLQLSVKPPG
+66 QILQLSVKAPG
-77 TKVKMLLV
+77 TTVKILLV
-85 KKNIQIEKVSFLKEM
+85 KKNLNVQKVSFFKKM
-100 LFGQESPYFYIPI
+100 LFGQESPYYYIPI
-113 HSYKFDGNNL
+113 YSYRFDGNNL
-123 IAEIYTGGTPNNGP
+123 VAEMYTGENPNKGEM
-137 VKKFSSAE
+137 KSFSLQE
-145 IVYGSAKDS
+145 IIYGSAHDS
-154 TNSKSPD
+154 IRSKSAE
-161 ELRAEVEKNNIITKT
+161 ELKSEIEHNNIITKT
-176 YILGTDQEGRDLLS
+176 YLLGTDQEGRDMLS

-206 VIISLFMGI
+206 VIISLFLGI

-235 ISIVWSLP
+235 ISVVWSLP

-267 LTMWIDAARIVR
+267 LTMWLDVARIVR

-286 EETFIEAGKAMGF
+286 EETFIEAAKAMGF
-299 PASRIIFRHILPNIT
+299 STPRIIFRHILPNIT
-314 GTITVVAADIFAAA
+314 GTITVVAADVFAAA

-391 ALDNKSEASQL
+391 ALDNKSEAGQL

>member
-1 MQYKTM
+1 MV
-7 IFLHKKNKPIES
+7 IFRNKNKPVES
-19 LSLSAKAWKK
+19 LSLSRKAWKK
-29 FKKNKIAAGSFY
+29 FRKNKVALASFY
-41 FILLTIVVAI
+41 FILLIVAVAVA
-51 LGYLI
+51 GYLI
-56 TPDSTPNANN
+56 TPDSTPDANN

-77 TKVKMLLV
+77 TRVKMLLV
-85 KKNIQIEKVSFLKEM
+85 KKNMDVPKVSFFKKM
-100 LFGQESPYFYIPI
+100 LFGQESPYYYIPLY
-113 HSYKFDGNNL
+113 SYQFEGNNL
-123 IAEIYTGGTPNNGP
+123 VAEIYTGSIPNDGP
-137 VKKFSSAE
+137 VKKFSLAE

-154 TNSKSPD
+154 MGKSSA
-161 ELRAEVEKNNIITKT
+161 ELKAEVEKNNLITKT
-176 YILGTDQEGRDLLS
+176 YLLGTDQEGRDVLS
-190 RLMIGTRVS
+190 RLMIGTRIS
-199 LSVGFIA
+199 MSVGFIA

-235 ISIVWSLP
+235 ISVVWSLP

-267 LTMWIDAARIVR
+267 LTMWIDVARIVR

-286 EETFIEAGKAMGF
+286 EETFIEAAKAMGF
-299 PASRIIFRHILPNIT
+299 STPRIIFKHILPNIT

>member
-1 MQYKTM
+1 MNM
-7 IFLHKKNKPIES
+7 FLFQKKNKTLGS
-19 LSLSAKAWKK
+19 LSLSRKAWKK
-29 FKKNKIAAGSFY
+29 FKKNKIALASFY

-56 TPDSTPNANN
+56 TPDSTPDANN
-66 QVLQLSVKPPG
+66 QLLQLAVKPPG
-77 TKVKMLLV
+77 TRVKILLV
-85 KKNIQIEKVSFLKEM
+85 KKNMEIEKVSFIKKM
-100 LFGQESPYFYIPI
+100 LFGQESQFYYIPLY
-113 HSYKFDGNNL
+113 SYSFEGSDLNG
-123 IAEIYTGGTPNNGP
+123 EFYTGSNPNNGIIEKYNFTKIIYGNEQGLS
-137 VKKFSSAE
+137 VNRSSIDMKTE
-145 IVYGSAKDS
+145 I
-154 TNSKSPD
+154 
-161 ELRAEVEKNNIITKT
+161 EKNNIITKT
-176 YILGTDQEGRDLLS
+176 YLLGTDQEGRDILS

-206 VIISLFMGI
+206 VIISLFIGI

-222 YYQGKW
+222 YYKGKW
-228 DSFVMWL
+228 DSFVLWL
-235 ISIVWSLP
+235 ISVVWSLP
-243 TLLLVISITLA
+243 TLLLVISISLA

-267 LTMWIDAARIVR
+267 LTMWIDVARIVR
-279 GQVISLK
+279 GQVISLR

-299 PASRIIFRHILPNIT
+299 STSRIIFRHILPNIT
-314 GTITVVAADIFAAA
+314 GTITVVAADNFAAA
-328 ILLESGLSFLGIGA
+328 ILLEAGLSFLGIGA

>member
-1 MQYKTM
+1 M
-7 IFLHKKNKPIES
+7 IFRNKKSKSIES
-19 LSLSAKAWKK
+19 LSLSSNAWRK
-29 FKKNKIAAGSFY
+29 FRKNKIAFASFC
-41 FILLTIVVAI
+41 FILLTVVVGI

-56 TPDSTPNANN
+56 TPDSTPDANN
-66 QVLQLSVKPPG
+66 QILQLSVKPPG

-85 KKNIQIEKVSFLKEM
+85 KKNMEVQKVSFVKKM
-100 LFGQESPYFYIPI
+100 LYGQESQYYYVPI
-113 HSYKFDGNNL
+113 DSFAFEGSDL
-123 IAEIYTGGTPNNGP
+123 VAELYTGNTSSRGT
-137 VKKFSSAE
+137 VKKFNLSQIAYGSVTNKSAE
-145 IVYGSAKDS
+145 
-154 TNSKSPD
+154 
-161 ELRAEVEKNNIITKT
+161 ELKADIEKHNLITKT
-176 YILGTDQEGRDLLS
+176 YLLGTDQEGRDMLS

-199 LSVGFIA
+199 LAVGFIA
-206 VIISLFMGI
+206 VVISLLIGVFI
-215 LLGATAG
+215 GATAG

-235 ISIVWSLP
+235 ISVVWSLP

-267 LTMWIDAARIVR
+267 LTMWIDVARIVR

-299 PASRIIFRHILPNIT
+299 STSRIIFRHILPNIT
-314 GTITVVAADIFAAA
+314 GTITVVAADIFATA

-402 VGA
+402 VA

>member
-1 MQYKTM
+1 M
-7 IFLHKKNKPIES
+7 IFLGKKNKPVES
-19 LSLSAKAWKK
+19 LSLSSKAWKK
-29 FKKNKIAAGSFY
+29 FRKNKIAIGSFY
-41 FILLTIVVAI
+41 FILIAVAISI

-56 TPDSTPNANN
+56 TPDSTPDANN
-66 QVLQLSVKPPG
+66 QILQLSVKPPG
-77 TKVKMLLV
+77 TRVKMLLV
-85 KKNIQIEKVSFLKEM
+85 KKTMAIEKASFFKKM
-100 LFGQESPYFYIPI
+100 LYGQESRYYYIPI
-113 HSYKFDGNNL
+113 VSYRFEGDDL
-123 IAEIYTGGTPNNGP
+123 IAEIYTGSTPNDGP
-137 VKKFSSAE
+137 LKKFNLSQ
-145 IVYGSAKDS
+145 IVYGSVE
-154 TNSKSPD
+154 SKS
-161 ELRAEVEKNNIITKT
+161 AEGLKAEIEKNNIITKT
-176 YILGTDQEGRDLLS
+176 YLLGTDQEGRDMLS

-199 LSVGFIA
+199 LSVGFVA
-206 VIISLFMGI
+206 VIISLLFG
-215 LLGATAG
+215 LLMGATAG

-228 DSFVMWL
+228 DGFVMWL
-235 ISIVWSLP
+235 ISVVWSLP

-267 LTMWIDAARIVR
+267 LTMWIDVARIVR

-286 EETFIEAGKAMGF
+286 EETFVEAGKAMGF
-299 PASRIIFRHILPNIT
+299 STSRIIFRHILPNIT
-314 GTITVVAADIFAAA
+314 GTVTVVAADIFAAA

>member
-1 MQYKTM
+1 ML
-7 IFLHKKNKPIES
+7 FLNKKNKPIHS
-19 LSLSAKAWKK
+19 LSLSRKAWKK
-29 FKKNKIAAGSFY
+29 FRKNKIALGSFY
-41 FILLTIVVAI
+41 FILLTVIVSV

-56 TPDSTPNANN
+56 TPDFTPDANN
-66 QVLQLSVKPPG
+66 QILQLSVKPPG
-77 TKVKMLLV
+77 TKVKILLV
-85 KKNIQIEKVSFLKEM
+85 KKNRDMKNVSFIGKM
-100 LFGQESPYFYIPI
+100 LYGEESQYYYIPL
-113 HSYKFDGNNL
+113 YKYSFEGDYL
-123 IAEIYTGGTPNNGP
+123 TAEIYTGSTPNNGP
-137 VKKFSSAE
+137 IKKFTFSE
-145 IVYGSAKDS
+145 IVYGSDNTAIAKS
-154 TNSKSPD
+154 NEELKS
-161 ELRAEVEKNNIITKT
+161 EIEKNNLISKT
-176 YILGTDQEGRDLLS
+176 YLLGTDQEGRDMLS

-206 VIISLFMGI
+206 VIISLLIGI
-215 LLGATAG
+215 IMGATAG
-222 YYQGKW
+222 YFKGKW
-228 DSFVMWL
+228 DGFVTWL
-235 ISIVWSLP
+235 ISVVWSLP

-267 LTMWIDAARIVR
+267 LTMWIDVARIVR
-279 GQVISLK
+279 GQVISLR

-299 PASRIIFRHILPNIT
+299 SNSRIIFRHILPNIT
-314 GTITVVAADIFAAA
+314 GTITVVAADNFAAA
-328 ILLESGLSFLGIGA
+328 ILLEAGLSFLGIGA

-369 LPGICLML
+369 LPGLCLML